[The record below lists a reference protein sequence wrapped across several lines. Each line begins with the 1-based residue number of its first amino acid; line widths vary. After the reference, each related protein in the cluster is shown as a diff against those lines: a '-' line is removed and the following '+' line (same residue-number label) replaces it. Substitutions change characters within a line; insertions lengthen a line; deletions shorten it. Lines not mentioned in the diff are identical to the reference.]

1 MTDGDGIQPPESAD
15 KSLGEIVGDVSEK
28 ASLLVREEIELA
40 KAEIQQKLTRL
51 GRGAVAGVA
60 AGVFVVFALIY
71 AFHALALFL
80 ADVLDIK
87 VWAGY
92 GLVTIGLFLL
102 AIVAGL
108 VALRLFKRGAPPT
121 PDLAIEEAKR
131 TREALEEVTG

>member
-1 MTDGDGIQPPESAD
+1 M
-15 KSLGEIVGDVSEK
+15 
-28 ASLLVREEIELA
+28 
-40 KAEIQQKLTRL
+40 
-51 GRGAVAGVA
+51 A